1 MAGANHEFVGENN
14 HPNPPN
20 HQNQFDGQEA
30 SVTPEGSAAHAQAT
44 PLDVPPPHQ
53 PPQPEDPLVVPQ
65 VPQGAQMEVVMAALV
80 NTINRQGQILRE
92 QADNMCGQNELIR
105 EQNRRLRAVEESR
118 AASRISRSTRR
129 QRSSTPENN
138 RSRSR
143 SRSPR
148 PAPRRHAERPVSP
161 PRDIP
166 RRQNHSPP
174 RRNNHVSPPRN
185 RRSPPRRNNRSPP
198 RSGEAAAR
206 GGNARHSPRRES
218 PGSGDERHRGPL
230 SRRIMDITLPRGLE
244 KPPTLDKYDGTTDPD
259 EHVQSVETALDYR
272 NLRGSI
278 KCKLF
283 PLSLVR
289 GASTWW
295 RNLPPGSID
304 SWEEL
309 CRTFTAHFTT
319 SRLHPKT
326 VASLKAIVQ
335 GPEESLRNYIERFNK
350 VSVEV
355 EAADK
360 MKLYLLEEGLREGT
374 KFLEA
379 VGILEVQTLDAF
391 FELAQ
396 RYIKYED
403 KQKASEASSQREE
416 RRGDE
421 KKREGGK
428 VREAKPPKSQF
439 TYHTPLN
446 APRDRILSK
455 ISNAEFKSA
464 GIRFPKQL
472 PAKPNVDK
480 KKFCRFHKS
489 YGHVTDDCVHLKD
502 AIEILIQKGY
512 ARQYVDE
519 QPRTANNNAPRQNQL
534 AVDPASPEQHVEEEN
549 REKGALD
556 YLAAHLDGSW
566 ENFPGA
572 LVISGGGFNPITI
585 GSIKRKFD
593 ELEKA
598 SPIEEIKITE
608 VKESSV
614 PLAFYREE
622 VPGGSP
628 NFQIPLLVRAKMA
641 NFDVRRILVDQ
652 GSSCDIMYS
661 GLFKVLQLTE
671 ENLVPYAMKSVKVK
685 FLVVDCPSLYNCIIG
700 RPTLAELFAVSSTIH
715 LKLKYYTKDGQVATI
730 NGDIEAARRCFEAAS
745 KNLNS
750 VVTPK
755 NKKAEAKLSGV
766 NLISIEDGVE
776 LDARTSKKERKQE
789 KKASK
794 DDLLIKENYRPIP
807 DGEFELVPLGEDPA
821 KGVKIGADLP
831 DLVKRQLKACLRE
844 NAELFAWSAAEMPGI
859 DSEVACHQLTIDP
872 RTSAVV
878 QRRRKQSPEKAEA
891 ARKAVKD
898 LLEAN
903 FIAEAQYTTWLS
915 NVVLVKKSN
924 GKWRMCVD
932 YTDLNRACPKDAYP
946 LPNIDKLV
954 DNSSGFKL
962 LSFMDAYSGY
972 NQIKMAEI
980 DKKKTTF
987 MTETGSYYNNVMP
1000 FGLKNTGATYQ
1011 RMMNKAFHNEI
1022 GDMLEVYMDDM
1033 IVKSEEEIDHTVHLK
1048 RVFDQAR
1055 KFNMRFNPEKCKFG
1069 VKAGKFLGF
1078 YLTERGIEANPYK
1091 CRAFFDYPTPKS
1103 KKSIQTLNGMLTSM
1117 ARFVAKS
1124 AQHAFPLFK
1133 LLRKE
1138 TTFEWTEECEGALQH
1153 LKRALSEPPVLTRPV
1168 EGEKLYLY
1176 LAVASEAI
1184 SAVLIRETE
1193 QGQKPVYF
1201 VSRALQGP
1209 ELRYLQIEKIA
1220 LAVIMAA
1227 RKLRYYYLAHSIIIR
1242 TDQPVK
1248 QLLARPVEL
1257 AEFDISFES
1266 RKALKAQVLADF
1278 VAEMTTSTTSEKNKW
1293 TIFVDGSSN
1302 SQGSGAG
1309 IILENGDGVLIEV
1322 SLGLSFPTTNNQAEY
1337 EAFLAGL
1344 RLAEDMGAEEIKIFT
1359 DSQLVASQVSGEY
1372 KTKEERLLEYL
1383 NLIRTKLAKFK
1394 ETEVKHVPREH
1405 NARADVLSKLAST
1418 RRKKAGNQSLIQE
1431 TLTKPSI
1438 DRTIEV
1444 MHTPKR
1450 QRKSEKERAHTSCST
1465 ISCIEEARVE
1475 FILQEI
1481 HEGIN
1486 GQHIGGRSLARKAL
1500 RAGYYWPTMQNDAK
1514 DHVLR
1519 CDKCQRHG
1527 DMHLAPANEL
1537 KTLIS
1542 PWPFAWW
1549 GMDILGPFPTATRQV
1564 KYLIVAV
1571 DYFTKWIEAEP
1582 LAKIGASHILRF
1594 FKRNVLA
1601 RFGIP
1606 QVLVTDNGTQFT
1618 NKKFQEFLATIGT
1631 TQHFTSV
1638 EHPQTNGT
1646 TPYSTTGET
1655 PFRLTYGTEA
1665 VIPVEI
1671 GEPSSRIEYPPEED
1685 INDELLREELD
1696 LVEELRTGA
1705 SLREATLKQKIAA
1718 RHDKRVIKREFEK
1731 IAARH
1736 DKRVIKREFE
1746 VGSLVLRRNQKDS
1759 REGKLAANWEGPYR
1773 VRAKTENGAYHLED
1787 LYGKEIPRT
1796 WNAEKLKQ
1804 YYTLSADVHAQRGNT
1819 PCEPHRCLVQAR
1831 QNAQLA
1837 MGCSM
1842 LRGKISSE
1850 EAFLDSS
1857 LGASQTLVQFHKLL
1871 GNGAY
1876 DPRHQEATVTIKR
1889 ALAQRVTY
1897 LANRTSKNTK
1907 LKP

>member
-14 HPNPPN
+14 HQNPPN
-20 HQNQFDGQEA
+20 HQNQFDGMEA
-30 SVTPEGSAAHAQAT
+30 SVTPEGSAAHAHAT

-65 VPQGAQMEVVMAALV
+65 VPQGAPMEVVMAALV

-92 QADNMCGQNELIR
+92 QTDNMCGQNELIR

-118 AASRISRSTRR
+118 AASRISRSARR

-166 RRQNHSPP
+166 RSQNHSPP
-174 RRNNHVSPPRN
+174 RRNNHISPPRN
-185 RRSPPRRNNRSPP
+185 RRSTPRRNNRSPP
-198 RSGEAAAR
+198 TSGEAAAR
-206 GGNARHSPRRES
+206 GGNVRHSPRRES

-230 SRRIMDITLPRGLE
+230 LRRIMDIPLPRELE

-259 EHVQSVETALDYR
+259 EHVLIVETALDYR

-304 SWEEL
+304 SWDEL

-319 SRLHPKT
+319 SRRHPKT
-326 VASLKAIVQ
+326 VVSLKAIVQ
-335 GPEESLRNYIERFNK
+335 DEA
-350 VSVEV
+350 VSPRRRIARGNEN
-355 EAADK
+355 
-360 MKLYLLEEGLREGT
+360 
-374 KFLEA
+374 FQEA

-403 KQKASEASSQREE
+403 KQKASEVRRPKTFEVGGPSSQREE

-428 VREAKPPKSQF
+428 VREAKPLKSQF

-446 APRDRILSK
+446 AHRDRILSE

-502 AIEILIQKGY
+502 SIEILIQKGY
-512 ARQYVDE
+512 ARH
-519 QPRTANNNAPRQNQL
+519 
-534 AVDPASPEQHVEEEN
+534 PEQHVEEEN
-549 REKGALD
+549 RVIGGVALAISRPEDFLPLQTDEEKGALD

-598 SPIEEIKITE
+598 SLVGEIKITE

-671 ENLVPYAMKSVKVK
+671 ENFVPYVGSDLQGFNGSTTKPWGYVDLIVTFGENKAMKSVKVK

-730 NGDIEAARRCFEAAS
+730 NGDIKAARRCFEAAS

-755 NKKAEAKLSGV
+755 KKKTEAKLPGV
-766 NLISIEDGVE
+766 NSINIEDGVE
-776 LDARTSKKERKQE
+776 LDARTYKKERKQE

-807 DGEFELVPLGEDPA
+807 DGESELVPLSEDPA
-821 KGVKIGADLP
+821 KGVKIRADLP

-844 NAELFAWSAAEMPGI
+844 NAELFACSAAEMPGI
-859 DSEVACHQLTIDP
+859 DPEVACHQLTIDP
-872 RTSAVV
+872 RASAVV

-915 NVVLVKKSN
+915 NVVLVKKFN

-980 DKKKTTF
+980 DKKKTAF
-987 MTETGSYYNNVMP
+987 MTETGNYYYNVMS
-1000 FGLKNTGATYQ
+1000 FGLKNAGATYQ
-1011 RMMNKAFHNEI
+1011 RMMNKVFHNEI

-1033 IVKSEEEIDHTVHLK
+1033 IVKSEEEIDHTAHLK

-1055 KFNMRFNPEKCKFG
+1055 KFNMRFNPEKCTFG
-1069 VKAGKFLGF
+1069 VKAGKFIGF
-1078 YLTERGIEANPYK
+1078 YLTERGIEANPDI

-1124 AQHAFPLFK
+1124 AQHALPLFK

-1138 TTFEWTEECEGALQH
+1138 TTFEWTEECEEALQH
-1153 LKRALSEPPVLTRPV
+1153 LKRVLSEPPVLTRPI

-1176 LAVASEAI
+1176 LAVASKAI

-1209 ELRYLQIEKIA
+1209 ELRYLQIEKIS
-1220 LAVIMAA
+1220 LAVIMGA
-1227 RKLRYYYLAHSIIIR
+1227 RKLRYYFLAHSIIIR
-1242 TDQPVK
+1242 TDQP
-1248 QLLARPVEL
+1248 
-1257 AEFDISFES
+1257 
-1266 RKALKAQVLADF
+1266 ALKAQVLADF
-1278 VAEMTTSTTSEKNKW
+1278 VAEMTTSTPSEKNKW
-1293 TIFVDGSSN
+1293 TIFVDGSLN
-1302 SQGSGAG
+1302 LQGSGAG
-1309 IILENGDGVLIEV
+1309 IIFENGDGVLIEV
-1322 SLGLSFPTTNNQAEY
+1322 SLRLSFPTTSNQVEY

-1372 KTKEERLLEYL
+1372 QTKEERLLEYL

-1418 RRKKAGNQSLIQE
+1418 RRKIAGNQSLIQE

-1438 DRTIEV
+1438 EKTAEV
-1444 MHTPKR
+1444 MHVCAINEQSWISSVYNFLKSNTLPADSKEATKIRKR
-1450 QRKSEKERAHTSCST
+1450 ACSYVLLDDKLYRRGFS
-1465 ISCIEEARVE
+1465 IPLLKCVEETRIE

-1486 GQHIGGRSLARKAL
+1486 EQHIGGRSLARKAL
-1500 RAGYYWPTMQNDAK
+1500 RAGYYWPTMQNNAK
-1514 DHVLR
+1514 DHVLK
-1519 CDKCQRHG
+1519 CEKCQRHG
-1527 DMHLAPANEL
+1527 DMHIAPANEL

-1549 GMDILGPFPTATRQV
+1549 GMDILGPFQLAVRQV

-1571 DYFTKWIEAEP
+1571 DYFTKWIEAKP
-1582 LAKIGASHILRF
+1582 LAKISASNILRF
-1594 FKRNVLA
+1594 FKRNILA

-1606 QVLVTDNGTQFT
+1606 QVVVTNNGTQFT
-1618 NKKFQEFLATIGT
+1618 NKK
-1631 TQHFTSV
+1631 
-1638 EHPQTNGT
+1638 T
-1646 TPYSTTGET
+1646 TPHSTTGET

-1671 GEPSSRIEYPPEED
+1671 GEPSSRIEYPHEED

-1718 RHDKRVIKREFEK
+1718 RHDKRVIKRK
-1731 IAARH
+1731 
-1736 DKRVIKREFE
+1736 FE

-1773 VRAKTENGAYHLED
+1773 VRAKTENEAYHLED
-1787 LYGKEIPRT
+1787 LYGKAANPTEETRLYNGGMPSPIV
-1796 WNAEKLKQ
+1796 AQ
-1804 YYTLSADVHAQRGNT
+1804 YTLDRAPSSRWDAQC
-1819 PCEPHRCLVQAR
+1819 CEKRFQMKKL
-1831 QNAQLA
+1831 
-1837 MGCSM
+1837 
-1842 LRGKISSE
+1842 SS
-1850 EAFLDSS
+1850 
-1857 LGASQTLVQFHKLL
+1857 TLVWELAKHPCSSTNCS
-1871 GNGAY
+1871 G
-1876 DPRHQEATVTIKR
+1876 TVLTIRDIKK
-1889 ALAQRVTY
+1889 Q
-1897 LANRTSKNTK
+1897 
-1907 LKP
+1907 P

>member
-1 MAGANHEFVGENN
+1 MAGANHANHEFVGEN

-20 HQNQFDGQEA
+20 HHNQFDGQEA
-30 SVTPEGSAAHAQAT
+30 SVTPEGSAAHAQVT
-44 PLDVPPPHQ
+44 PLDVPPPQ
-53 PPQPEDPLVVPQ
+53 PPQPEDPLVA
-65 VPQGAQMEVVMAALV
+65 GGD
-80 NTINRQGQILRE
+80 T
-92 QADNMCGQNELIR
+92 
-105 EQNRRLRAVEESR
+105 SR
-118 AASRISRSTRR
+118 ASEQHAWTERAD
-129 QRSSTPENN
+129 
-138 RSRSR
+138 
-143 SRSPR
+143 PR
-148 PAPRRHAERPVSP
+148 
-161 PRDIP
+161 
-166 RRQNHSPP
+166 
-174 RRNNHVSPPRN
+174 PRN
-185 RRSPPRRNNRSPP
+185 RRSPPWRNNRSPP

-206 GGNARHSPRRES
+206 GGNARHSPRGES
-218 PGSGDERHRGPL
+218 PSSGDERHRGPL
-230 SRRIMDITLPRGLE
+230 SRRIMGIPLPRGLE

-283 PLSLVR
+283 PLSLTR
-289 GASTWW
+289 GTSTWW

-309 CRTFTAHFTT
+309 CRMFTTHFTT
-319 SRLHPKT
+319 SRRHPKT

-355 EAADK
+355 EATDK

-374 KFLEA
+374 KFQEA
-379 VGILEVQTLDAF
+379 VGILEVETLDAF

-403 KQKASEASSQREE
+403 KQKASEVGGPSSQREE
-416 RRGDE
+416 RQGDE

-446 APRDRILSK
+446 APRDRILSE

-512 ARQYVDE
+512 ARQYVDG
-519 QPRTANNNAPRQNQL
+519 QPRAANNNAPRQNQL
-534 AVDPASPEQHVEEEN
+534 AVDPASPEQHVEDEN
-549 REKGALD
+549 RVIGAVALAISRPEDFLPLQTDEEKGTLD

-598 SPIEEIKITE
+598 SPVEEIKITE

-652 GSSCDIMYS
+652 GSSCDI
-661 GLFKVLQLTE
+661 
-671 ENLVPYAMKSVKVK
+671 
-685 FLVVDCPSLYNCIIG
+685 I
-700 RPTLAELFAVSSTIH
+700 
-715 LKLKYYTKDGQVATI
+715 
-730 NGDIEAARRCFEAAS
+730 
-745 KNLNS
+745 
-750 VVTPK
+750 
-755 NKKAEAKLSGV
+755 
-766 NLISIEDGVE
+766 
-776 LDARTSKKERKQE
+776 
-789 KKASK
+789 
-794 DDLLIKENYRPIP
+794 
-807 DGEFELVPLGEDPA
+807 
-821 KGVKIGADLP
+821 
-831 DLVKRQLKACLRE
+831 
-844 NAELFAWSAAEMPGI
+844 
-859 DSEVACHQLTIDP
+859 
-872 RTSAVV
+872 
-878 QRRRKQSPEKAEA
+878 
-891 ARKAVKD
+891 
-898 LLEAN
+898 
-903 FIAEAQYTTWLS
+903 
-915 NVVLVKKSN
+915 
-924 GKWRMCVD
+924 
-932 YTDLNRACPKDAYP
+932 
-946 LPNIDKLV
+946 
-954 DNSSGFKL
+954 
-962 LSFMDAYSGY
+962 
-972 NQIKMAEI
+972 
-980 DKKKTTF
+980 
-987 MTETGSYYNNVMP
+987 
-1000 FGLKNTGATYQ
+1000 
-1011 RMMNKAFHNEI
+1011 
-1022 GDMLEVYMDDM
+1022 
-1033 IVKSEEEIDHTVHLK
+1033 
-1048 RVFDQAR
+1048 
-1055 KFNMRFNPEKCKFG
+1055 
-1069 VKAGKFLGF
+1069 
-1078 YLTERGIEANPYK
+1078 
-1091 CRAFFDYPTPKS
+1091 
-1103 KKSIQTLNGMLTSM
+1103 
-1117 ARFVAKS
+1117 FVAKS
-1124 AQHAFPLFK
+1124 AQHALPLFK

-1220 LAVIMAA
+1220 LA
-1227 RKLRYYYLAHSIIIR
+1227 
-1242 TDQPVK
+1242 
-1248 QLLARPVEL
+1248 QLLARPDMVGRMLKWSLEL

-1344 RLAEDMGAEEIKIFT
+1344 RLAEDMGAEEIRIFT

-1372 KTKEERLLEYL
+1372 QTKEERLLEYL
-1383 NLIRTKLAKFK
+1383 NLIRAKLAKFK

-1418 RRKKAGNQSLIQE
+1418 RHKKAGNQSLIQE

-1438 DRTIEV
+1438 EKTAEV
-1444 MHTPKR
+1444 MHICAVDVQSWLSPVYNFLKSNTLPVDAKEATKIRKRACSYVLLDDKLYRRGFSIPLLKCVEETP
-1450 QRKSEKERAHTSCST
+1450 
-1465 ISCIEEARVE
+1465 VE

-1486 GQHIGGRSLARKAL
+1486 GQHIGVRSLARKAL
-1500 RAGYYWPTMQNDAK
+1500 RAGYYWPTMQNDAR
-1514 DHVLR
+1514 DHVLK

-1549 GMDILGPFPTATRQV
+1549 GMDILGPFPTTARQV

-1582 LAKIGASHILRF
+1582 LAKISASNILRF
-1594 FKRNVLA
+1594 FKRDVLA

-1606 QVLVTDNGTQFT
+1606 QVVVTDNGTQFT
-1618 NKKFQEFLATIGT
+1618 NKKFQEFLAAIGT
-1631 TQHFTSV
+1631 TQHFT
-1638 EHPQTNGT
+1638 T
-1646 TPYSTTGET
+1646 TPHSTTGET

-1671 GEPSSRIEYPPEED
+1671 GEPSSRIEYPLKED

-1718 RHDKRVIKREFEK
+1718 RHDKRVIKREFE
-1731 IAARH
+1731 
-1736 DKRVIKREFE
+1736 

-1759 REGKLAANWEGPYR
+1759 
-1773 VRAKTENGAYHLED
+1773 
-1787 LYGKEIPRT
+1787 
-1796 WNAEKLKQ
+1796 
-1804 YYTLSADVHAQRGNT
+1804 
-1819 PCEPHRCLVQAR
+1819 
-1831 QNAQLA
+1831 
-1837 MGCSM
+1837 
-1842 LRGKISSE
+1842 
-1850 EAFLDSS
+1850 
-1857 LGASQTLVQFHKLL
+1857 
-1871 GNGAY
+1871 
-1876 DPRHQEATVTIKR
+1876 
-1889 ALAQRVTY
+1889 
-1897 LANRTSKNTK
+1897 
-1907 LKP
+1907 

>member
-1 MAGANHEFVGENN
+1 MPNTLGTSSIGPSSKAQGKVQYRLTVEQRTQPPSGYIWTAQNHEQPCTTVWSTLIKVKISGAVCGNLKFPPSFPRIRPRLTKNPFLDQMAGANNEFVGENN

-20 HQNQFDGQEA
+20 HQNQFDGVET
-30 SVTPEGSAAHAQAT
+30 SVTPEGSVTHAQAT
-44 PLDVPPPHQ
+44 PLDVPLPHQ

-65 VPQGAQMEVVMAALV
+65 VQQGAPMEVVMAAL
-80 NTINRQGQILRE
+80 GQILRE
-92 QADNMCGQNELIR
+92 QADNMRGQNDIAKNHVLLQGYR
-105 EQNRRLRAVEESR
+105 EVLVDKD
-118 AASRISRSTRR
+118 
-129 QRSSTPENN
+129 
-138 RSRSR
+138 
-143 SRSPR
+143 
-148 PAPRRHAERPVSP
+148 RRHLRIIAHDRGLGTTTFPHRGTDVHLLEETTR
-161 PRDIP
+161 
-166 RRQNHSPP
+166 
-174 RRNNHVSPPRN
+174 SPPRN
-185 RRSPPRRNNRSPP
+185 
-198 RSGEAAAR
+198 GEAAAR
-206 GGNARHSPRRES
+206 GGNGRHSPRRES

-230 SRRIMDITLPRGLE
+230 SRRIMDISLPRGLE

-283 PLSLVR
+283 PLSLIR

-309 CRTFTAHFTT
+309 CRMFTAHFTT
-319 SRLHPKT
+319 SRRHPKT

-355 EAADK
+355 EATDK

-374 KFLEA
+374 KFQEA
-379 VGILEVQTLDAF
+379 VGIVEVQTLDAF

-403 KQKASEASSQREE
+403 KQKASEVRRPKTFEREE

-446 APRDRILSK
+446 APRDRILSD
-455 ISNAEFKSA
+455 ISSAEFKSA
-464 GIRFPKQL
+464 GISFPKQL

-489 YGHVTDDCVHLKD
+489 YGHVTEYCVHLKD
-502 AIEILIQKGY
+502 AIEILIHKGY
-512 ARQYVDE
+512 ARQYVDG
-519 QPRTANNNAPRQNQL
+519 QPKTANNNAPRQNQL
-534 AVDPASPEQHVEEEN
+534 AVDPANPEQHVEEEN
-549 REKGALD
+549 RVIGGVALAISRPEDFLPLPTNEEKGALD
-556 YLAAHLDGSW
+556 YLDAHLDGSW

-598 SPIEEIKITE
+598 SPVEEIKITE

-622 VPGGSP
+622 VPRGSP

-671 ENLVPYAMKSVKVK
+671 ENLVPYVGSDLQGFNGSTTKPWGYVDLIVTFGENKAMKSVKVK

-755 NKKAEAKLSGV
+755 KKKEETKLPGV
-766 NLISIEDGVE
+766 NSISTEDEVE

-789 KKASK
+789 KKANK

-807 DGEFELVPLGEDPA
+807 DGEFELVPLDEDPT
-821 KGVKIGADLP
+821 KGVKIEADLP

-859 DSEVACHQLTIDP
+859 DPEVVCHQLTIDP
-872 RTSAVV
+872 RASAVV
-878 QRRRKQSPEKAEA
+878 QRRRKQFPEKAEA

-903 FIAEAQYTTWLS
+903 FIVEAQ
-915 NVVLVKKSN
+915 
-924 GKWRMCVD
+924 
-932 YTDLNRACPKDAYP
+932 ACPKDAYP

-962 LSFMDAYSGY
+962 LSFMDAYSG
-972 NQIKMAEI
+972 
-980 DKKKTTF
+980 
-987 MTETGSYYNNVMP
+987 
-1000 FGLKNTGATYQ
+1000 ATYQ
-1011 RMMNKAFHNEI
+1011 RMMNKVFHNEI

-1055 KFNMRFNPEKCKFG
+1055 KFNMRFNPEKCMFG

-1078 YLTERGIEANPYK
+1078 YLTERGIEANPDK

-1124 AQHAFPLFK
+1124 AQHALPLFK

-1138 TTFEWTEECEGALQH
+1138 TTFE
-1153 LKRALSEPPVLTRPV
+1153 KRGGHHTR
-1168 EGEKLYLY
+1168 K
-1176 LAVASEAI
+1176 
-1184 SAVLIRETE
+1184 R
-1193 QGQKPVYF
+1193 
-1201 VSRALQGP
+1201 
-1209 ELRYLQIEKIA
+1209 
-1220 LAVIMAA
+1220 
-1227 RKLRYYYLAHSIIIR
+1227 
-1242 TDQPVK
+1242 
-1248 QLLARPVEL
+1248 
-1257 AEFDISFES
+1257 
-1266 RKALKAQVLADF
+1266 
-1278 VAEMTTSTTSEKNKW
+1278 
-1293 TIFVDGSSN
+1293 
-1302 SQGSGAG
+1302 
-1309 IILENGDGVLIEV
+1309 DGVLIEV

-1372 KTKEERLLEYL
+1372 QTKEERLLEYL
-1383 NLIRTKLAKFK
+1383 NLIKTKLAKFK

-1418 RRKKAGNQSLIQE
+1418 RRKKADNQSLIQE

-1438 DRTIEV
+1438 EKAAEV
-1444 MHTPKR
+1444 MHICAIDEQSWMSPVYNFLKSNTLPADAKR
-1450 QRKSEKERAHTSCST
+1450 QRKSEKEQ
-1465 ISCIEEARVE
+1465 
-1475 FILQEI
+1475 FMLQEI

-1486 GQHIGGRSLARKAL
+1486 GQHIGGRSLARKTL
-1500 RAGYYWPTMQNDAK
+1500 REWYYWPTMQKDAK
-1514 DHVLR
+1514 DHILK

-1527 DMHLAPANEL
+1527 DMHIAPANEL

-1549 GMDILGPFPTATRQV
+1549 GMDILGPFPTAARQV

-1606 QVLVTDNGTQFT
+1606 QVVVTDNGTQFT

-1631 TQHFTSV
+1631 TQHFTSF
-1638 EHPQTNGT
+1638 EHPQTNGQAEAANRVILRGLRRRMGA
-1646 TPYSTTGET
+1646 SKGNW
-1655 PFRLTYGTEA
+1655 TEELHNA

-1705 SLREATLKQKIAA
+1705 SLREVTLKQ
-1718 RHDKRVIKREFEK
+1718 K

-1804 YYTLSADVHAQRGNT
+1804 YYS
-1819 PCEPHRCLVQAR
+1819 
-1831 QNAQLA
+1831 
-1837 MGCSM
+1837 
-1842 LRGKISSE
+1842 
-1850 EAFLDSS
+1850 
-1857 LGASQTLVQFHKLL
+1857 
-1871 GNGAY
+1871 
-1876 DPRHQEATVTIKR
+1876 
-1889 ALAQRVTY
+1889 
-1897 LANRTSKNTK
+1897 
-1907 LKP
+1907 

>member
-14 HPNPPN
+14 PPN
-20 HQNQFDGQEA
+20 HQNQSDGVET
-30 SVTPEGSAAHAQAT
+30 SVTPEGNAAHAQAT
-44 PLDVPPPHQ
+44 SLDVPPPHQ
-53 PPQPEDPLVVPQ
+53 PPQPEDPL
-65 VPQGAQMEVVMAALV
+65 
-80 NTINRQGQILRE
+80 GQILRE
-92 QADNMCGQNELIR
+92 QADNMRGQYELIR
-105 EQNRRLRAVEESR
+105 KQNRRLRAVEDSC

-138 RSRSR
+138 HSRSR

-148 PAPRRHAERPVSP
+148 PAPRQNMERPLSP
-161 PRDIP
+161 PRDNP
-166 RRQNHSPP
+166 RRKNHSPP
-174 RRNNHVSPPRN
+174 QRNNHNSPPRN
-185 RRSPPRRNNRSPP
+185 KRSPPRRNNRSPP
-198 RSGEAAAR
+198 KNGEVAAR

-218 PGSGDERHRGPL
+218 SGSGDERHRGPL
-230 SRRIMDITLPRGLE
+230 SRIIMDIPLPRGLE

-259 EHVQSVETALDYR
+259 EHVLSVETALDYR

-309 CRTFTAHFTT
+309 CRMFTAHFTT
-319 SRLHPKT
+319 SRRHPKI

-335 GPEESLRNYIERFNK
+335 GPEESLRSYIERFNK

-355 EAADK
+355 EATDK

-374 KFLEA
+374 KFKEA
-379 VGILEVQTLDAF
+379 VGIVEVQTLDAF

-396 RYIKYED
+396 RYIKWED
-403 KQKASEASSQREE
+403 KKKASEVRRTRTFEVGGPSSQREE

-428 VREAKPPKSQF
+428 VREAKPPKSHF
-439 TYHTPLN
+439 TYYTPLN
-446 APRDRILSK
+446 APRDRILSE
-455 ISNAEFKSA
+455 ISSADFKSA

-512 ARQYVDE
+512 ARQPEDFL
-519 QPRTANNNAPRQNQL
+519 PMPNN
-534 AVDPASPEQHVEEEN
+534 EE
-549 REKGALD
+549 KWALD

-572 LVISGGGFNPITI
+572 LVISGGGFNPVTI

-598 SPIEEIKITE
+598 SPVEEVKITE
-608 VKESSV
+608 VTV

-622 VPGGSP
+622 DSSKCCSLP
-628 NFQIPLLVRAKMA
+628 
-641 NFDVRRILVDQ
+641 RRIWSPYVGSDLQGFNGSTTKPWGYVDLIVTF
-652 GSSCDIMYS
+652 G
-661 GLFKVLQLTE
+661 
-671 ENLVPYAMKSVKVK
+671 ENKAMKSVKVK
-685 FLVVDCPSLYNCIIG
+685 FLVVDCQSLYNCIIG

-715 LKLKYYTKDGQVATI
+715 LKLKYYTKDGRVATI
-730 NGDIEAARRCFEAAS
+730 NGNIEAARRCFQAAS

-755 NKKAEAKLSGV
+755 KKKEETKLSGV
-766 NLISIEDGVE
+766 NSISIEDGVE

-789 KKASK
+789 KKAIK

-807 DGEFELVPLGEDPA
+807 DGEFELVPLGEDPT
-821 KGVKIGADLP
+821 KSVKIGADLP
-831 DLVKRQLKACLRE
+831 DLVKRQLKACLRG

-859 DSEVACHQLTIDP
+859 DPEVACHQLTIDP
-872 RTSAVV
+872 RASVVV

-903 FIAEAQYTTWLS
+903 FIAEAQYTIWLS

-954 DNSSGFKL
+954 DNSSEFKL
-962 LSFMDAYSGY
+962 LSFMDAYSG
-972 NQIKMAEI
+972 
-980 DKKKTTF
+980 
-987 MTETGSYYNNVMP
+987 
-1000 FGLKNTGATYQ
+1000 ATYQ
-1011 RMMNKAFHNEI
+1011 RMMNKVFHNEI

-1033 IVKSEEEIDHTVHLK
+1033 IVKSKEEIDHTVHLK

-1055 KFNMRFNPEKCKFG
+1055 KFNMR
-1069 VKAGKFLGF
+1069 
-1078 YLTERGIEANPYK
+1078 
-1091 CRAFFDYPTPKS
+1091 
-1103 KKSIQTLNGMLTSM
+1103 
-1117 ARFVAKS
+1117 
-1124 AQHAFPLFK
+1124 
-1133 LLRKE
+1133 KE
-1138 TTFEWTEECEGALQH
+1138 TTFEWTEECEGALKH

-1168 EGEKLYLY
+1168 EGKKLYLY

-1184 SAVLIRETE
+1184 SAVLIREIE

-1227 RKLRYYYLAHSIIIR
+1227 RKLRYYFLAHSIVVR

-1248 QLLARPVEL
+1248 QLLARPDMVGRMLKRSLEL
-1257 AEFDISFES
+1257 AEFDISFE
-1266 RKALKAQVLADF
+1266 R
-1278 VAEMTTSTTSEKNKW
+1278 
-1293 TIFVDGSSN
+1293 
-1302 SQGSGAG
+1302 SGAG

-1344 RLAEDMGAEEIKIFT
+1344 RLAEDMGADEIKIFT

-1372 KTKEERLLEYL
+1372 QTKEERLLEYL
-1383 NLIRTKLAKFK
+1383 NFIKTKLAKFK

-1431 TLTKPSI
+1431 TLTKPNI
-1438 DRTIEV
+1438 EKAVEV
-1444 MHTPKR
+1444 MHICAIDEQSWMASVYNFLKSNTLPENAKEATKIQKR
-1450 QRKSEKERAHTSCST
+1450 ACSYVLLDDKLYRRGFS
-1465 ISCIEEARVE
+1465 IPLLKCVEETRVE

-1486 GQHIGGRSLARKAL
+1486 GQH
-1500 RAGYYWPTMQNDAK
+1500 
-1514 DHVLR
+1514 V
-1519 CDKCQRHG
+1519 
-1527 DMHLAPANEL
+1527 ANEL

-1549 GMDILGPFPTATRQV
+1549 GMDILGPFPTAARQV

-1606 QVLVTDNGTQFT
+1606 QVVVTDNGTQFT

-1638 EHPQTNGT
+1638 EHPQTNGQAEAVNRVILRGLRQRMGASKGNWTEELHNVLWSYRT
-1646 TPYSTTGET
+1646 TPHSTTGET

-1665 VIPVEI
+1665 VIPVEM
-1671 GEPSSRIEYPPEED
+1671 GEPSSRIEYPHEED

-1705 SLREATLKQKIAA
+1705 SLREATLKQKI
-1718 RHDKRVIKREFEK
+1718 V
-1731 IAARH
+1731 ARH

-1787 LYGKEIPRT
+1787 LDGKEIPRT
-1796 WNAEKLKQ
+1796 WNADKLKQ
-1804 YYTLSADVHAQRGNT
+1804 YYS
-1819 PCEPHRCLVQAR
+1819 
-1831 QNAQLA
+1831 
-1837 MGCSM
+1837 
-1842 LRGKISSE
+1842 
-1850 EAFLDSS
+1850 
-1857 LGASQTLVQFHKLL
+1857 
-1871 GNGAY
+1871 
-1876 DPRHQEATVTIKR
+1876 
-1889 ALAQRVTY
+1889 
-1897 LANRTSKNTK
+1897 
-1907 LKP
+1907 

>member
-1 MAGANHEFVGENN
+1 M
-14 HPNPPN
+14 
-20 HQNQFDGQEA
+20 
-30 SVTPEGSAAHAQAT
+30 
-44 PLDVPPPHQ
+44 
-53 PPQPEDPLVVPQ
+53 
-65 VPQGAQMEVVMAALV
+65 
-80 NTINRQGQILRE
+80 
-92 QADNMCGQNELIR
+92 
-105 EQNRRLRAVEESR
+105 
-118 AASRISRSTRR
+118 
-129 QRSSTPENN
+129 
-138 RSRSR
+138 
-143 SRSPR
+143 
-148 PAPRRHAERPVSP
+148 
-161 PRDIP
+161 DIP
-166 RRQNHSPP
+166 
-174 RRNNHVSPPRN
+174 
-185 RRSPPRRNNRSPP
+185 
-198 RSGEAAAR
+198 
-206 GGNARHSPRRES
+206 
-218 PGSGDERHRGPL
+218 
-230 SRRIMDITLPRGLE
+230 LPRGLE
-244 KPPTLDKYDGTTDPD
+244 KPPTLDKYDGTTEPD
-259 EHVQSVETALDYR
+259 EHVQSVETDLDYR

-283 PLSLVR
+283 PLSLTR

-309 CRTFTAHFTT
+309 CRMFTAHFTT
-319 SRLHPKT
+319 SRRHPKT

-355 EAADK
+355 EATDK

-374 KFLEA
+374 KFQEA
-379 VGILEVQTLDAF
+379 VGILEVETLDAF

-403 KQKASEASSQREE
+403 KQKASEVRRPKNFEVGGPSSQREE

-446 APRDRILSK
+446 APRDRILSE

-512 ARQYVDE
+512 ARQYVDG
-519 QPRTANNNAPRQNQL
+519 QPRVANNHAPRQNQL
-534 AVDPASPEQHVEEEN
+534 AVDPASPEQHVEDEN
-549 REKGALD
+549 RVIGGVALAISRPEDFIPLQTDEEKGALD

-572 LVISGGGFNPITI
+572 LLISGGGFNPITI

-598 SPIEEIKITE
+598 SPVEDIKITE

-628 NFQIPLLVRAKMA
+628 NFQIPLLK
-641 NFDVRRILVDQ
+641 
-652 GSSCDIMYS
+652 
-661 GLFKVLQLTE
+661 
-671 ENLVPYAMKSVKVK
+671 
-685 FLVVDCPSLYNCIIG
+685 
-700 RPTLAELFAVSSTIH
+700 
-715 LKLKYYTKDGQVATI
+715 
-730 NGDIEAARRCFEAAS
+730 
-745 KNLNS
+745 
-750 VVTPK
+750 
-755 NKKAEAKLSGV
+755 KKAEAKLPGV
-766 NLISIEDGVE
+766 NSISTEDEVE

-789 KKASK
+789 KKTGK
-794 DDLLIKENYRPIP
+794 DDLLIKESYRPIP
-807 DGEFELVPLGEDPA
+807 DGEFELVPLGEDPT
-821 KGVKIGADLP
+821 K
-831 DLVKRQLKACLRE
+831 
-844 NAELFAWSAAEMPGI
+844 AEMPGI
-859 DSEVACHQLTIDP
+859 DPEVACHQLTIDP
-872 RTSAVV
+872 RASAVV

-891 ARKAVKD
+891 ARKDVKD

-980 DKKKTTF
+980 DKKKTAF
-987 MTETGSYYNNVMP
+987 MTETGNYYYNVMP
-1000 FGLKNTGATYQ
+1000 FGLKNAGATYQ
-1011 RMMNKAFHNEI
+1011 RMMNKVFHNEI

-1033 IVKSEEEIDHTVHLK
+1033 IVKSEDEIDHTIHLK

-1055 KFNMRFNPEKCKFG
+1055 KFNM
-1069 VKAGKFLGF
+1069 
-1078 YLTERGIEANPYK
+1078 
-1091 CRAFFDYPTPKS
+1091 RAFFDYPTPKS

-1124 AQHAFPLFK
+1124 AQHALPLFK

-1168 EGEKLYLY
+1168 EDEKLYLY

-1220 LAVIMAA
+1220 LAVIIAA
-1227 RKLRYYYLAHSIIIR
+1227 RKLRYYFLAHSIIIR

-1248 QLLARPVEL
+1248 QLLARPDMVGRMLKWSLEL

-1344 RLAEDMGAEEIKIFT
+1344 RLAEDMGAEEITIFT

-1372 KTKEERLLEYL
+1372 QTKEERHLEYL

-1438 DRTIEV
+1438 KKTAEV
-1444 MHTPKR
+1444 MHIRAVDEQSWMSPVYNFLKSNTLPVDAKEATKIRKR
-1450 QRKSEKERAHTSCST
+1450 ACSYVLLDDKLYRRGFS
-1465 ISCIEEARVE
+1465 IPLLKCVEEARVE

-1514 DHVLR
+1514 DHVLK
-1519 CDKCQRHG
+1519 CDKCQRHA

-1537 KTLIS
+1537 KTMIS
-1542 PWPFAWW
+1542 PWPFACS
-1549 GMDILGPFPTATRQV
+1549 
-1564 KYLIVAV
+1564 
-1571 DYFTKWIEAEP
+1571 TKVP
-1582 LAKIGASHILRF
+1582 
-1594 FKRNVLA
+1594 
-1601 RFGIP
+1601 
-1606 QVLVTDNGTQFT
+1606 
-1618 NKKFQEFLATIGT
+1618 
-1631 TQHFTSV
+1631 
-1638 EHPQTNGT
+1638 
-1646 TPYSTTGET
+1646 
-1655 PFRLTYGTEA
+1655 
-1665 VIPVEI
+1665 
-1671 GEPSSRIEYPPEED
+1671 
-1685 INDELLREELD
+1685 
-1696 LVEELRTGA
+1696 
-1705 SLREATLKQKIAA
+1705 
-1718 RHDKRVIKREFEK
+1718 
-1731 IAARH
+1731 
-1736 DKRVIKREFE
+1736 
-1746 VGSLVLRRNQKDS
+1746 
-1759 REGKLAANWEGPYR
+1759 
-1773 VRAKTENGAYHLED
+1773 
-1787 LYGKEIPRT
+1787 
-1796 WNAEKLKQ
+1796 
-1804 YYTLSADVHAQRGNT
+1804 SADVHAQRGNT
-1819 PCEPHRCLVQAR
+1819 PCEPHRCSVQAL
-1831 QNAQLA
+1831 QNTQLA

-1842 LRGKISSE
+1842 LRGIISNE
-1850 EAFLDSS
+1850 EIFLDSS
-1857 LGASQTLVQFHKLL
+1857 LGASQTLEQFHKLL
-1871 GNGAY
+1871 GSGAY
-1876 DPRHQEATVTIKR
+1876 DLRHQEATVIIGR
-1889 ALAQRVTY
+1889 ALA
-1897 LANRTSKNTK
+1897 
-1907 LKP
+1907 

>member
-1 MAGANHEFVGENN
+1 
-14 HPNPPN
+14 
-20 HQNQFDGQEA
+20 
-30 SVTPEGSAAHAQAT
+30 
-44 PLDVPPPHQ
+44 
-53 PPQPEDPLVVPQ
+53 
-65 VPQGAQMEVVMAALV
+65 MEVVMAALV
-80 NTINRQGQILRE
+80 NTINRQGQILCE
-92 QADNMCGQNELIR
+92 QADNMRGQNELIR

-118 AASRISRSTRR
+118 TASRISRSTCR
-129 QRSSTPENN
+129 QRSSTPENHH
-138 RSRSR
+138 SRSR
-143 SRSPR
+143 SRSPK
-148 PAPRRHAERPVSP
+148 PAPRRNGERPLSP

-174 RRNNHVSPPRN
+174 QRNDHVSPPRN

-198 RSGEAAAR
+198 RNGEAAAR

-218 PGSGDERHRGPL
+218 PGSGDEKHRGPL
-230 SRRIMDITLPRGLE
+230 SRRIMGIPLPRGLE

-309 CRTFTAHFTT
+309 CRMFTAHFTT
-319 SRLHPKT
+319 SRRHPKT

-355 EAADK
+355 EVTDK
-360 MKLYLLEEGLREGT
+360 MKLYLLEEGLCEGT
-374 KFLEA
+374 KFQEA

-403 KQKASEASSQREE
+403 KQKASEVRRPKTFEVGGPSSQREE

-421 KKREGGK
+421 KKIEGGK

-446 APRDRILSK
+446 APRDRILSE

-489 YGHVTDDCVHLKD
+489 YGQVTDDCVHLKD

-512 ARQYVDE
+512 ARQYMDG
-519 QPRTANNNAPRQNQL
+519 QPRAANNNAPRQSQL

-549 REKGALD
+549 RVIGGVALAISRPEDFLPLQTDEEKGALD
-556 YLAAHLDGSW
+556 YLAAHLDGCW

-598 SPIEEIKITE
+598 SPVEEIKITE
-608 VKESSV
+608 VRESFV

-628 NFQIPLLVRAKMA
+628 NFPIPLLIRAKMA

-652 GSSCDIMYS
+652 GSSCDIIFS

-671 ENLVPYAMKSVKVK
+671 ENLVPYVGSDLQGFNGSTTKPWGYVDLIVTFGENKAMKSVKVKFLKSTTKPWGYVDLIVTFGENKAMKSVKVK

-715 LKLKYYTKDGQVATI
+715 LKLKYYTKDGQFATI

-755 NKKAEAKLSGV
+755 EKKAETKLPG
-766 NLISIEDGVE
+766 
-776 LDARTSKKERKQE
+776 RKQE

-807 DGEFELVPLGEDPA
+807 DGEFELVPLGDDPT

-831 DLVKRQLKACLRE
+831 DLVKKQLKACLRE

-859 DSEVACHQLTIDP
+859 DPEVACHQLTIDP
-872 RTSAVV
+872 RASAVG

-891 ARKAVKD
+891 ARKATKD

-903 FIAEAQYTTWLS
+903 SLLKPSTQPGFLMLYLLRNLME
-915 NVVLVKKSN
+915 
-924 GKWRMCVD
+924 
-932 YTDLNRACPKDAYP
+932 
-946 LPNIDKLV
+946 
-954 DNSSGFKL
+954 SG
-962 LSFMDAYSGY
+962 
-972 NQIKMAEI
+972 
-980 DKKKTTF
+980 
-987 MTETGSYYNNVMP
+987 VC
-1000 FGLKNTGATYQ
+1000 ATYQ
-1011 RMMNKAFHNEI
+1011 RMMNKVFHNEI
-1022 GDMLEVYMDDM
+1022 GDMLEVYMVDM

-1055 KFNMRFNPEKCKFG
+1055 KFNMRF
-1069 VKAGKFLGF
+1069 
-1078 YLTERGIEANPYK
+1078 
-1091 CRAFFDYPTPKS
+1091 
-1103 KKSIQTLNGMLTSM
+1103 
-1117 ARFVAKS
+1117 VAKS
-1124 AQHAFPLFK
+1124 AQHALPLFK
-1133 LLRKE
+1133 LLIKE

-1227 RKLRYYYLAHSIIIR
+1227 RKLRYYFLAHSIIIR

-1248 QLLARPVEL
+1248 QLLARPDMVGRMLKLSLEL

-1302 SQGSGAG
+1302 SQGSRAV

-1372 KTKEERLLEYL
+1372 QTKEERLLEYL
-1383 NLIRTKLAKFK
+1383 NLIKTKLAKFK

-1438 DRTIEV
+1438 EKTVEV
-1444 MHTPKR
+1444 MHVCAINEQSWMSLVYNFLKSNTLPADVKEATKIRKR
-1450 QRKSEKERAHTSCST
+1450 ACTYVLLDDKLYRRGFSIPLLKCV
-1465 ISCIEEARVE
+1465 EEARVE

-1542 PWPFAWW
+1542 PWPFAW
-1549 GMDILGPFPTATRQV
+1549 
-1564 KYLIVAV
+1564 
-1571 DYFTKWIEAEP
+1571 
-1582 LAKIGASHILRF
+1582 
-1594 FKRNVLA
+1594 NVLA

-1606 QVLVTDNGTQFT
+1606 QVVVTDNGTQFT

-1638 EHPQTNGT
+1638 EHPQTNGQAEAANRVILRGLRRRMGASKGNWTEELHSVLWSYRT
-1646 TPYSTTGET
+1646 TPHSTTGET

-1685 INDELLREELD
+1685 INDELLSEELD

-1705 SLREATLKQKIAA
+1705 SLREATLKQ
-1718 RHDKRVIKREFEK
+1718 K

-1773 VRAKTENGAYHLED
+1773 RNSTCSSTKAANPTEEMRLYNG
-1787 LYGKEIPRT
+1787 GMPST
-1796 WNAEKLKQ
+1796 SSAE
-1804 YYTLSADVHAQRGNT
+1804 
-1819 PCEPHRCLVQAR
+1819 
-1831 QNAQLA
+1831 QLA

-1842 LRGKISSE
+1842 LRGKISNE
-1850 EAFLDSS
+1850 EILLDSS
-1857 LGASQTLVQFHKLL
+1857 LGASQTLEQFHKLL
-1871 GNGAY
+1871 GNDAY
-1876 DPRHQEATVTIKR
+1876 DPRHQEATVVIRR
-1889 ALAQRVTY
+1889 ALAQRVIY
-1897 LANRTSKNTK
+1897 LANRASKNTK

>member
-1 MAGANHEFVGENN
+1 MAGANNEFVGENN
-14 HPNPPN
+14 HLNPPN
-20 HQNQFDGQEA
+20 HQNQSDGVET
-30 SVTPEGSAAHAQAT
+30 SVTPEGSTAHAQAT

-65 VPQGAQMEVVMAALV
+65 VPQGGPMEVVMAALV

-92 QADNMCGQNELIR
+92 QPDNMPGQNELIR

-148 PAPRRHAERPVSP
+148 PAPRRNAERPLSP

-166 RRQNHSPP
+166 RRQNHSTPQ
-174 RRNNHVSPPRN
+174 RNNHISPPRN
-185 RRSPPRRNNRSPP
+185 RRSPPRRHNRSPP
-198 RSGEAAAR
+198 RNGEAAAR
-206 GGNARHSPRRES
+206 GGNVR
-218 PGSGDERHRGPL
+218 
-230 SRRIMDITLPRGLE
+230 LE

-259 EHVQSVETALDYR
+259 EHDQSVETALDYR

-278 KCKLF
+278 NCKLF
-283 PLSLVR
+283 SLSLIR
-289 GASTWW
+289 GTSTWW

-309 CRTFTAHFTT
+309 CRMFTAHFTT
-319 SRLHPKT
+319 SRRHPKT

-335 GPEESLRNYIERFNK
+335 GPEESLRSYIERFNK

-355 EAADK
+355 EATDK

-374 KFLEA
+374 KFQEA
-379 VGILEVQTLDAF
+379 VGIVEVQTLDAF

-396 RYIKYED
+396 RYIKWED
-403 KQKASEASSQREE
+403 KQKASEVRRPKTFEVGGPSSQREE

-428 VREAKPPKSQF
+428 VREVKPPKSQF

-446 APRDRILSK
+446 APRDRILSE
-455 ISNAEFKSA
+455 ISSAEFKKRICA
-464 GIRFPKQL
+464 AVHRWT
-472 PAKPNVDK
+472 AKS
-480 KKFCRFHKS
+480 C
-489 YGHVTDDCVHLKD
+489 
-502 AIEILIQKGY
+502 
-512 ARQYVDE
+512 
-519 QPRTANNNAPRQNQL
+519 NNAPRQNQL
-534 AVDPASPEQHVEEEN
+534 AVDPTSPEQHVEEEN
-549 REKGALD
+549 RVIGGVALAISRPEDFLPLPTDEEKGALD

-566 ENFPGA
+566 ENFPRA
-572 LVISGGGFNPITI
+572 LVISGGGFNPVTI
-585 GSIKRKFD
+585 GCIKRKFD

-598 SPIEEIKITE
+598 SPVEEIKITE

-671 ENLVPYAMKSVKVK
+671 ENLVPYVGSDLQGFNGSTTKPWGYVDLIVIFGENKAMKSVKVK

-730 NGDIEAARRCFEAAS
+730 NGDIEVARRCFEAAS

-755 NKKAEAKLSGV
+755 KKKEETKLPGV
-766 NLISIEDGVE
+766 NSFSIEDGVE

-789 KKASK
+789 KNAIK
-794 DDLLIKENYRPIP
+794 DDLLIKENYRLIP
-807 DGEFELVPLGEDPA
+807 DGEFELVPLGEHPT
-821 KGVKIGADLP
+821 KGVKIEADLP
-831 DLVKRQLKACLRE
+831 DLVKRQFKACLRE

-859 DSEVACHQLTIDP
+859 DPEVTCHQLTIDP
-872 RTSAVV
+872 RASAVV
-878 QRRRKQSPEKAEA
+878 QRRRKQSPEKTEA

-898 LLEAN
+898 LLQAN
-903 FIAEAQYTTWLS
+903 FIAEAQ
-915 NVVLVKKSN
+915 
-924 GKWRMCVD
+924 
-932 YTDLNRACPKDAYP
+932 ACPKDAYP

-962 LSFMDAYSGY
+962 LSFMDAYSG
-972 NQIKMAEI
+972 
-980 DKKKTTF
+980 
-987 MTETGSYYNNVMP
+987 
-1000 FGLKNTGATYQ
+1000 ATYQ
-1011 RMMNKAFHNEI
+1011 RMMNKVFHNEI

-1033 IVKSEEEIDHTVHLK
+1033 IVKSEEELDHTIHLK

-1055 KFNMRFNPEKCKFG
+1055 KFNMRFNPEKCTFG

-1078 YLTERGIEANPYK
+1078 YLTERGIEVNPDK
-1091 CRAFFDYPTPKS
+1091 CKAFFDYPTPKS

-1124 AQHAFPLFK
+1124 AQHALPLFK

-1153 LKRALSEPPVLTRPV
+1153 LKRALSKPPVLTRPV

-1193 QGQKPVYF
+1193 QGRSLFTLMLKW
-1201 VSRALQGP
+1201 SL
-1209 ELRYLQIEKIA
+1209 EL
-1220 LAVIMAA
+1220 
-1227 RKLRYYYLAHSIIIR
+1227 
-1242 TDQPVK
+1242 T
-1248 QLLARPVEL
+1248 
-1257 AEFDISFES
+1257 EFDISFES

-1293 TIFVDGSSN
+1293 TIIVDGSSN
-1302 SQGSGAG
+1302 SQGSGAS

-1372 KTKEERLLEYL
+1372 QTKEERLLEYL
-1383 NLIRTKLAKFK
+1383 NLIKTKLAKFK

-1418 RRKKAGNQSLIQE
+1418 RRKKVGNQSLIQE

-1438 DRTIEV
+1438 EKAAEV
-1444 MHTPKR
+1444 MHVYAIDDQSWMAPVYNFLKSNILPADAKEATKIRKR
-1450 QRKSEKERAHTSCST
+1450 VCSYVLLDDKLYRRGFS
-1465 ISCIEEARVE
+1465 IPLLKCVEEARVE

-1486 GQHIGGRSLARKAL
+1486 GQHIGGRSLARKTL

-1514 DHVLR
+1514 DHVLK

-1527 DMHLAPANEL
+1527 DMHIASANEL

-1549 GMDILGPFPTATRQV
+1549 GMDILGPFPTAARQV

-1606 QVLVTDNGTQFT
+1606 QVV
-1618 NKKFQEFLATIGT
+1618 
-1631 TQHFTSV
+1631 
-1638 EHPQTNGT
+1638 HPQTNGQAEAANRVILRGLRRRMDASKGNWTEELHNVLWSYRT
-1646 TPYSTTGET
+1646 TPHSTTGET

-1671 GEPSSRIEYPPEED
+1671 GEPSSRIEYPHEED

-1705 SLREATLKQKIAA
+1705 SLREATLKQKIVV
-1718 RHDKRVIKREFEK
+1718 RHDKRVIKREFE
-1731 IAARH
+1731 
-1736 DKRVIKREFE
+1736 
-1746 VGSLVLRRNQKDS
+1746 
-1759 REGKLAANWEGPYR
+1759 
-1773 VRAKTENGAYHLED
+1773 
-1787 LYGKEIPRT
+1787 
-1796 WNAEKLKQ
+1796 
-1804 YYTLSADVHAQRGNT
+1804 
-1819 PCEPHRCLVQAR
+1819 
-1831 QNAQLA
+1831 NAQLA

-1842 LRGKISSE
+1842 LRGKFSNE
-1850 EAFLDSS
+1850 ETFLDSS
-1857 LGASQTLVQFHKLL
+1857 LRASQTLVQFHKLL
-1871 GNGAY
+1871 ENGAY
-1876 DPRHQEATVTIKR
+1876 DSRHQEVTVTIRR
-1889 ALAQRVTY
+1889 ALAQRVIY
-1897 LANRTSKNTK
+1897 LANRTSKT
-1907 LKP
+1907 LS

>member
-1 MAGANHEFVGENN
+1 MAGVNHANHEFVGEN

-20 HQNQFDGQEA
+20 HHNQIDGQEA
-30 SVTPEGSAAHAQAT
+30 SVTPEGSAAHAQVT
-44 PLDVPPPHQ
+44 PHDVLPPQ

-65 VPQGAQMEVVMAALV
+65 VPQGAPMEVVMAALV
-80 NTINRQGQILRE
+80 NTINRQGEILRE
-92 QADNMCGQNELIR
+92 QANNMRGQNELIR

-118 AASRISRSTRR
+118 AASRVSQSARR
-129 QRSSTPENN
+129 QRSPTPVNN

-148 PAPRRHAERPVSP
+148 PAPRQNAERPVSP

-174 RRNNHVSPPRN
+174 RRNNYVSPPRN

-206 GGNARHSPRRES
+206 GGNTRHSPRGKS
-218 PGSGDERHRGPL
+218 PSSGDERHRGPL
-230 SRRIMDITLPRGLE
+230 SRRIMDIPLPRGLE

-283 PLSLVR
+283 PLSLTR

-309 CRTFTAHFTT
+309 CRMFTAHFTT
-319 SRLHPKT
+319 SRRHPKT
-326 VASLKAIVQ
+326 VASIKAIVQ

-355 EAADK
+355 EATDK

-374 KFLEA
+374 KFQEA
-379 VGILEVQTLDAF
+379 VGILEVETLDAF
-391 FELAQ
+391 FELTQ

-403 KQKASEASSQREE
+403 KQKASEVWRPKNFEAGGPSSQREE

-446 APRDRILSK
+446 APRDRILSE

-489 YGHVTDDCVHLKD
+489 YGH
-502 AIEILIQKGY
+502 
-512 ARQYVDE
+512 YVDG
-519 QPRTANNNAPRQNQL
+519 QPRAANNNAPRQNQL
-534 AVDPASPEQHVEEEN
+534 AVDLASPEQHVEDEN
-549 REKGALD
+549 RVIGGVALAISRPEDFLPLQTDEEKGALD

-598 SPIEEIKITE
+598 SPVEEIKITE

-628 NFQIPLLVRAKMA
+628 NFQIPLL
-641 NFDVRRILVDQ
+641 
-652 GSSCDIMYS
+652 
-661 GLFKVLQLTE
+661 
-671 ENLVPYAMKSVKVK
+671 
-685 FLVVDCPSLYNCIIG
+685 
-700 RPTLAELFAVSSTIH
+700 
-715 LKLKYYTKDGQVATI
+715 
-730 NGDIEAARRCFEAAS
+730 
-745 KNLNS
+745 
-750 VVTPK
+750 
-755 NKKAEAKLSGV
+755 
-766 NLISIEDGVE
+766 
-776 LDARTSKKERKQE
+776 
-789 KKASK
+789 
-794 DDLLIKENYRPIP
+794 
-807 DGEFELVPLGEDPA
+807 
-821 KGVKIGADLP
+821 
-831 DLVKRQLKACLRE
+831 
-844 NAELFAWSAAEMPGI
+844 
-859 DSEVACHQLTIDP
+859 
-872 RTSAVV
+872 
-878 QRRRKQSPEKAEA
+878 
-891 ARKAVKD
+891 
-898 LLEAN
+898 
-903 FIAEAQYTTWLS
+903 
-915 NVVLVKKSN
+915 
-924 GKWRMCVD
+924 
-932 YTDLNRACPKDAYP
+932 
-946 LPNIDKLV
+946 
-954 DNSSGFKL
+954 
-962 LSFMDAYSGY
+962 
-972 NQIKMAEI
+972 
-980 DKKKTTF
+980 
-987 MTETGSYYNNVMP
+987 
-1000 FGLKNTGATYQ
+1000 
-1011 RMMNKAFHNEI
+1011 
-1022 GDMLEVYMDDM
+1022 
-1033 IVKSEEEIDHTVHLK
+1033 
-1048 RVFDQAR
+1048 
-1055 KFNMRFNPEKCKFG
+1055 
-1069 VKAGKFLGF
+1069 
-1078 YLTERGIEANPYK
+1078 
-1091 CRAFFDYPTPKS
+1091 AFFDYPTPKS

-1124 AQHAFPLFK
+1124 AQHALPLFK

-1168 EGEKLYLY
+1168 EDEKLYLY

-1227 RKLRYYYLAHSIIIR
+1227 RKLRYYFLAHSIIIR

-1248 QLLARPVEL
+1248 QLLARPDMVGRMLKWSLEL

-1266 RKALKAQVLADF
+1266 RKALKAQILADF
-1278 VAEMTTSTTSEKNKW
+1278 VAEMTTVEISRGY
-1293 TIFVDGSSN
+1293 GSRGNQNIHGFAASSISN
-1302 SQGSGAG
+1302 IRG
-1309 IILENGDGVLIEV
+1309 I
-1322 SLGLSFPTTNNQAEY
+1322 Q
-1337 EAFLAGL
+1337 
-1344 RLAEDMGAEEIKIFT
+1344 
-1359 DSQLVASQVSGEY
+1359 
-1372 KTKEERLLEYL
+1372 TKEERLLEYL
-1383 NLIRTKLAKFK
+1383 NLIRAKLAKFK

-1438 DRTIEV
+1438 EKTAEV
-1444 MHTPKR
+1444 MHICAVDEQSWISPVYNFL
-1450 QRKSEKERAHTSCST
+1450 KSNTLPAYAKEVTKVRRRACSYVLLDDKLYRRGFS
-1465 ISCIEEARVE
+1465 IPLLKCVEEARVE
-1475 FILQEI
+1475 FVLQEI

-1500 RAGYYWPTMQNDAK
+1500 RAGYYWPTMQNDAR
-1514 DHVLR
+1514 DHVLK

-1537 KTLIS
+1537 KTMIS

-1549 GMDILGPFPTATRQV
+1549 GMDILDPFPTAARQV

-1582 LAKIGASHILRF
+1582 LAKISASNILRF
-1594 FKRNVLA
+1594 FKRDVLT
-1601 RFGIP
+1601 RFGVP
-1606 QVLVTDNGTQFT
+1606 QVVYMPGGT
-1618 NKKFQEFLATIGT
+1618 
-1631 TQHFTSV
+1631 
-1638 EHPQTNGT
+1638 
-1646 TPYSTTGET
+1646 
-1655 PFRLTYGTEA
+1655 
-1665 VIPVEI
+1665 
-1671 GEPSSRIEYPPEED
+1671 PSSRWDVRRYEETF
-1685 INDELLREELD
+1685 N
-1696 LVEELRTGA
+1696 
-1705 SLREATLKQKIAA
+1705 
-1718 RHDKRVIKREFEK
+1718 
-1731 IAARH
+1731 
-1736 DKRVIKREFE
+1736 
-1746 VGSLVLRRNQKDS
+1746 
-1759 REGKLAANWEGPYR
+1759 EG
-1773 VRAKTENGAYHLED
+1773 
-1787 LYGKEIPRT
+1787 I
-1796 WNAEKLKQ
+1796 
-1804 YYTLSADVHAQRGNT
+1804 
-1819 PCEPHRCLVQAR
+1819 
-1831 QNAQLA
+1831 
-1837 MGCSM
+1837 
-1842 LRGKISSE
+1842 
-1850 EAFLDSS
+1850 FLDSS
-1857 LGASQTLVQFHKLL
+1857 LGASQTLEQFHKLL

-1876 DPRHQEATVTIKR
+1876 DPRHQEATVIIRR
-1889 ALAQRVTY
+1889 ALA
-1897 LANRTSKNTK
+1897 
-1907 LKP
+1907 

>member
-1 MAGANHEFVGENN
+1 MAGANHANHEFVGEN

-20 HQNQFDGQEA
+20 HHNQFDGQEA

-44 PLDVPPPHQ
+44 PPGVPQPQ

-65 VPQGAQMEVVMAALV
+65 VPQGAPMEVVMAALV
-80 NTINRQGQILRE
+80 NTINRQGEILRE
-92 QADNMCGQNELIR
+92 QANNMRGQNELIR

-118 AASRISRSTRR
+118 AASRVSRSTRR
-129 QRSSTPENN
+129 QRSPTPVNN

-148 PAPRRHAERPVSP
+148 PAPRQNAERPVSP

-206 GGNARHSPRRES
+206 GGNARHSPRGES
-218 PGSGDERHRGPL
+218 PSSGDERHRGPL
-230 SRRIMDITLPRGLE
+230 SRRIMDIPLPRGLE

-283 PLSLVR
+283 PLSLTR

-304 SWEEL
+304 SEEL
-309 CRTFTAHFTT
+309 CRMFTAHFTT
-319 SRLHPKT
+319 SRRHPKT

-355 EAADK
+355 EATDK

-374 KFLEA
+374 KFQEA
-379 VGILEVQTLDAF
+379 VGILEVETLDVF
-391 FELAQ
+391 FELTQ

-403 KQKASEASSQREE
+403 KQKASEVRRPKNFEFGGPSSQREE
-416 RRGDE
+416 RRGHE

-446 APRDRILSK
+446 APRDRILLE

-489 YGHVTDDCVHLKD
+489 YGH
-502 AIEILIQKGY
+502 
-512 ARQYVDE
+512 
-519 QPRTANNNAPRQNQL
+519 
-534 AVDPASPEQHVEEEN
+534 
-549 REKGALD
+549 
-556 YLAAHLDGSW
+556 
-566 ENFPGA
+566 
-572 LVISGGGFNPITI
+572 
-585 GSIKRKFD
+585 
-593 ELEKA
+593 
-598 SPIEEIKITE
+598 
-608 VKESSV
+608 
-614 PLAFYREE
+614 
-622 VPGGSP
+622 
-628 NFQIPLLVRAKMA
+628 
-641 NFDVRRILVDQ
+641 
-652 GSSCDIMYS
+652 
-661 GLFKVLQLTE
+661 
-671 ENLVPYAMKSVKVK
+671 
-685 FLVVDCPSLYNCIIG
+685 
-700 RPTLAELFAVSSTIH
+700 
-715 LKLKYYTKDGQVATI
+715 
-730 NGDIEAARRCFEAAS
+730 
-745 KNLNS
+745 
-750 VVTPK
+750 
-755 NKKAEAKLSGV
+755 
-766 NLISIEDGVE
+766 
-776 LDARTSKKERKQE
+776 
-789 KKASK
+789 
-794 DDLLIKENYRPIP
+794 
-807 DGEFELVPLGEDPA
+807 
-821 KGVKIGADLP
+821 
-831 DLVKRQLKACLRE
+831 
-844 NAELFAWSAAEMPGI
+844 
-859 DSEVACHQLTIDP
+859 
-872 RTSAVV
+872 
-878 QRRRKQSPEKAEA
+878 
-891 ARKAVKD
+891 
-898 LLEAN
+898 
-903 FIAEAQYTTWLS
+903 
-915 NVVLVKKSN
+915 
-924 GKWRMCVD
+924 
-932 YTDLNRACPKDAYP
+932 
-946 LPNIDKLV
+946 
-954 DNSSGFKL
+954 
-962 LSFMDAYSGY
+962 
-972 NQIKMAEI
+972 
-980 DKKKTTF
+980 
-987 MTETGSYYNNVMP
+987 
-1000 FGLKNTGATYQ
+1000 
-1011 RMMNKAFHNEI
+1011 
-1022 GDMLEVYMDDM
+1022 
-1033 IVKSEEEIDHTVHLK
+1033 
-1048 RVFDQAR
+1048 
-1055 KFNMRFNPEKCKFG
+1055 
-1069 VKAGKFLGF
+1069 AGKFLDF
-1078 YLTERGIEANPYK
+1078 YLTERGIEANPDK

-1124 AQHAFPLFK
+1124 AQHALPLFK

-1138 TTFEWTEECEGALQH
+1138 TTFEWTEECEEALQH

-1168 EGEKLYLY
+1168 EDEKLYLY

-1227 RKLRYYYLAHSIIIR
+1227 RKLRYYFLAHSIIIR

-1248 QLLARPVEL
+1248 QLLARPDMVGRMLKWSLEL
-1257 AEFDISFES
+1257 AEFDISFEN

-1302 SQGSGAG
+1302 SQGSEAG

-1344 RLAEDMGAEEIKIFT
+1344 ILAEDMGAEEIRIFT

-1372 KTKEERLLEYL
+1372 QTKEERLLEYL
-1383 NLIRTKLAKFK
+1383 NLIRAKLAKFK

-1438 DRTIEV
+1438 EKTAEV
-1444 MHTPKR
+1444 MHICAVDEQSWMSPVYNFLKSNTVPVDAKEAAKIRKR
-1450 QRKSEKERAHTSCST
+1450 ACSYVLLDDKLYRRGFS
-1465 ISCIEEARVE
+1465 IPLLKCVEEARIG

-1481 HEGIN
+1481 HERIN

-1500 RAGYYWPTMQNDAK
+1500 RAGYYWPTMQNDAR
-1514 DHVLR
+1514 DHVLK

-1537 KTLIS
+1537 KTMIS

-1549 GMDILGPFPTATRQV
+1549 GMDILGPFPTAARQV

-1582 LAKIGASHILRF
+1582 LAKISASNILRF
-1594 FKRNVLA
+1594 FKRDVLA

-1606 QVLVTDNGTQFT
+1606 QVVVTDNGTQFT
-1618 NKKFQEFLATIGT
+1618 NKKFQEFLAAIGT
-1631 TQHFTSV
+1631 TQRFASV
-1638 EHPQTNGT
+1638 EHPQTNGQAEAANRVLLRGLRRRIGASKGNWTEELHNVLWSYRT
-1646 TPYSTTGET
+1646 TPHSTTGET

-1671 GEPSSRIEYPPEED
+1671 GEPSSRIEYPLEES

-1705 SLREATLKQKIAA
+1705 SLREATLKQKIDA
-1718 RHDKRVIKREFEK
+1718 RHDKK
-1731 IAARH
+1731 
-1736 DKRVIKREFE
+1736 VIKREFE

-1796 WNAEKLKQ
+1796 WNAEKLKR
-1804 YYTLSADVHAQRGNT
+1804 YYSTTQHFTSVEHPQTNG
-1819 PCEPHRCLVQAR
+1819 QAEAANR
-1831 QNAQLA
+1831 VL
-1837 MGCSM
+1837 
-1842 LRGKISSE
+1842 LRG
-1850 EAFLDSS
+1850 LRRRM
-1857 LGASQTLVQFHKLL
+1857 GASKGNWTEELHNVLWSYRTTPHSTTGETPFRLTYGTEAVIPVEIGEPSSRIEYPLEEDMNDELLREELDLVEELRTGASLREATLKQKIAARHDKRVIKREFEVGSLVLRRNQKDAREGKLAANWE
-1871 GNGAY
+1871 GPYRVRAKTENGAY
-1876 DPRHQEATVTIKR
+1876 HLEDLHGKEIPRTWNAE
-1889 ALAQRVTY
+1889 
-1897 LANRTSKNTK
+1897 K
-1907 LKP
+1907 LKQYYS

>member
-14 HPNPPN
+14 PAN
-20 HQNQFDGQEA
+20 HQNQSDGVET

-44 PLDVPPPHQ
+44 LLDVPPPHQ
-53 PPQPEDPLVVPQ
+53 APQPEDPLVVPQ
-65 VPQGAQMEVVMAALV
+65 VAQGAPMEVVMAAL
-80 NTINRQGQILRE
+80 
-92 QADNMCGQNELIR
+92 
-105 EQNRRLRAVEESR
+105 QNRRIRAVEDSH
-118 AASRISRSTRR
+118 AASKISRSVRR
-129 QRSSTPENN
+129 KRSPTPENN

-148 PAPRRHAERPVSP
+148 PAPRRNAERPLSP
-161 PRDIP
+161 PRENP
-166 RRQNHSPP
+166 RRKNHSPP
-174 RRNNHVSPPRN
+174 QRNNRNSPPRN
-185 RRSPPRRNNRSPP
+185 KRSPPRKNNRLPP
-198 RSGEAAAR
+198 KNGVVAAR
-206 GGNARHSPRRES
+206 GGNARHSPRMES
-218 PGSGDERHRGPL
+218 SGSGDKRHRGPL
-230 SRRIMDITLPRGLE
+230 SRRIMDIPLPRGLE

-295 RNLPPGSID
+295 RNLPSGSID

-309 CRTFTAHFTT
+309 CRMFTAHFTT
-319 SRLHPKT
+319 SR
-326 VASLKAIVQ
+326 
-335 GPEESLRNYIERFNK
+335 FNK
-350 VSVEV
+350 VSVEI
-355 EAADK
+355 EATEK
-360 MKLYLLEEGLREGT
+360 MKLYILEEGLREGT
-374 KFLEA
+374 KFQEA
-379 VGILEVQTLDAF
+379 VGIVEVQTLDAF
-391 FELAQ
+391 FESAQ
-396 RYIKYED
+396 RYIKWED
-403 KQKASEASSQREE
+403 KQKASEVRRPRNFEVEGPSSQREE

-428 VREAKPPKSQF
+428 VREAKQPKSQF

-446 APRDRILSK
+446 APRDMILSE
-455 ISNAEFKSA
+455 ISSAEFKSA
-464 GIRFPKQL
+464 GI
-472 PAKPNVDK
+472 
-480 KKFCRFHKS
+480 S

-512 ARQYVDE
+512 SRQYIDG
-519 QPRTANNNAPRQNQL
+519 QPRTANNAPRQNQL
-534 AVDPASPEQHVEEEN
+534 AVDPASPEQPAEEEN
-549 REKGALD
+549 RALD

-572 LVISGGGFNPITI
+572 LVISGGGFNPVTI

-598 SPIEEIKITE
+598 SPVGEIKITE

-628 NFQIPLLVRAKMA
+628 NFQIPLLARAKMA

-671 ENLVPYAMKSVKVK
+671 ENLVPYVGSDLQGFNGSTTKPWGYVDLIVTFGENKAMKSVKVK
-685 FLVVDCPSLYNCIIG
+685 FLVVECPSLYNCIIG

-730 NGDIEAARRCFEAAS
+730 NGDIEAVRRCFEAAY

-755 NKKAEAKLSGV
+755 KKKDETKLPGV
-766 NLISIEDGVE
+766 NSITTEDTVE

-789 KKASK
+789 KKAIK

-807 DGEFELVPLGEDPA
+807 DGEFELVPLGEDPT
-821 KGVKIGADLP
+821 KGVNIGADLP

-844 NAELFAWSAAEMPGI
+844 NAKLFAWSAAEMPGI
-859 DSEVACHQLTIDP
+859 DPEVACHQLTIDP
-872 RTSAVV
+872 RASAVV

-898 LLEAN
+898 LQRPISLLKPN
-903 FIAEAQYTTWLS
+903 RQPGFLMLYLS
-915 NVVLVKKSN
+915 KNLMESGV
-924 GKWRMCVD
+924 CV
-932 YTDLNRACPKDAYP
+932 
-946 LPNIDKLV
+946 
-954 DNSSGFKL
+954 
-962 LSFMDAYSGY
+962 
-972 NQIKMAEI
+972 
-980 DKKKTTF
+980 
-987 MTETGSYYNNVMP
+987 
-1000 FGLKNTGATYQ
+1000 TYQ
-1011 RMMNKAFHNEI
+1011 RMMNKVFHNEI
-1022 GDMLEVYMDDM
+1022 GDMLEFYMDDM
-1033 IVKSEEEIDHTVHLK
+1033 IVKSEEEIDHIVHLK

-1055 KFNMRFNPEKCKFG
+1055 KFNMRFNPEKCTFG
-1069 VKAGKFLGF
+1069 VKAGKFLSF
-1078 YLTERGIEANPYK
+1078 YLTERGIEANPDK

-1103 KKSIQTLNGMLTSM
+1103 KKSIQTLNGLLTSM

-1124 AQHAFPLFK
+1124 AQHALPLFK

-1138 TTFEWTEECEGALQH
+1138 TTFEWTEECEGASNEH
-1153 LKRALSEPPVLTRPV
+1153 S
-1168 EGEKLYLY
+1168 
-1176 LAVASEAI
+1176 SEAI
-1184 SAVLIRETE
+1184 SAVLIRETK

-1227 RKLRYYYLAHSIIIR
+1227 RKLRYYFLAHSIVIR

-1248 QLLARPVEL
+1248 QLLARPDMVGRMLKWLLEL

-1302 SQGSGAG
+1302 SQGSGAD

-1337 EAFLAGL
+1337 EVFLAGL

-1372 KTKEERLLEYL
+1372 QTKEERLLEYL
-1383 NLIRTKLAKFK
+1383 TLIKTKLAKFK
-1394 ETEVKHVPREH
+1394 ETKVKHVPREH
-1405 NARADVLSKLAST
+1405 NARAYVLSKLAST
-1418 RRKKAGNQSLIQE
+1418 RRKKAGNQSLLQE
-1431 TLTKPSI
+1431 TLTRPSI
-1438 DRTIEV
+1438 EKAVEV
-1444 MHTPKR
+1444 MHICAINDHSWMASLYRRGFSIPLLK
-1450 QRKSEKERAHTSCST
+1450 CV
-1465 ISCIEEARVE
+1465 EETRVE

-1514 DHVLR
+1514 YHVLK

-1527 DMHLAPANEL
+1527 DMHIAQANKL

-1549 GMDILGPFPTATRQV
+1549 GMDILGPFPTAARQV
-1564 KYLIVAV
+1564 KYLIVA
-1571 DYFTKWIEAEP
+1571 
-1582 LAKIGASHILRF
+1582 
-1594 FKRNVLA
+1594 
-1601 RFGIP
+1601 
-1606 QVLVTDNGTQFT
+1606 FT
-1618 NKKFQEFLATIGT
+1618 NRKFQEFLAAIGT

-1638 EHPQTNGT
+1638 EHPQTNGKAEAANRVTLRGLRRRMGASKGSWTEELHNVLWSYRT
-1646 TPYSTTGET
+1646 TPHSTTGET

-1665 VIPVEI
+1665 VIPVEM
-1671 GEPSSRIEYPPEED
+1671 GGLSPRIEYPHEEN

-1718 RHDKRVIKREFEK
+1718 RHDKRVIKREFE
-1731 IAARH
+1731 
-1736 DKRVIKREFE
+1736 

-1773 VRAKTENGAYHLED
+1773 VRTKTENRAYHLED
-1787 LYGKEIPRT
+1787 LYSKEIPRT
-1796 WNAEKLKQ
+1796 LKAEKLKQ
-1804 YYTLSADVHAQRGNT
+1804 YYSTGRNLKTLKLELSSNADVHAQRENT
-1819 PCEPHRCLVQAR
+1819 PCEPHRCLVHAR

-1842 LRGKISSE
+1842 LREKISNE
-1850 EAFLDSS
+1850 ETFLDSS

-1871 GNGAY
+1871 DNGAY
-1876 DPRHQEATVTIKR
+1876 DPRHQEETVLIRR
-1889 ALAQRVTY
+1889 ALAQRVIH
-1897 LANRTSKNTK
+1897 LANRTSKN
-1907 LKP
+1907 LPS

>member
-1 MAGANHEFVGENN
+1 MAGANHANHEFVGEN

-20 HQNQFDGQEA
+20 HQNQSDGVET
-30 SVTPEGSAAHAQAT
+30 SVTPEGSAVHAQAT
-44 PLDVPPPHQ
+44 PPNVPLPHQ

-65 VPQGAQMEVVMAALV
+65 VPQGAPMEVVMAALG
-80 NTINRQGQILRE
+80 IAE
-92 QADNMCGQNELIR
+92 C
-105 EQNRRLRAVEESR
+105 
-118 AASRISRSTRR
+118 
-129 QRSSTPENN
+129 SSTPENN

-148 PAPRRHAERPVSP
+148 PAPRRNAERPASP
-161 PRDIP
+161 PRDIT

-174 RRNNHVSPPRN
+174 RRNNYVSPPRN

-198 RSGEAAAR
+198 RSGEAAVR
-206 GGNARHSPRRES
+206 GGNPRHSPRRES
-218 PGSGDERHRGPL
+218 PSSGDERHRGPL
-230 SRRIMDITLPRGLE
+230 SRRIMDIPLPRGLE
-244 KPPTLDKYDGTTDPD
+244 KPPTLDKYDGITDLD

-289 GASTWW
+289 AASTWW

-309 CRTFTAHFTT
+309 CRMFTAHFTT
-319 SRLHPKT
+319 SRRHPKT
-326 VASLKAIVQ
+326 MANLKAIVQ

-355 EAADK
+355 EATDK

-374 KFLEA
+374 KFQEA
-379 VGILEVQTLDAF
+379 VGILEVETLDAF

-403 KQKASEASSQREE
+403 KQKASEVRRPKNFEVGGPSSQREE

-428 VREAKPPKSQF
+428 IREAKPPKSQF

-446 APRDRILSK
+446 APRDRIISE

-480 KKFCRFHKS
+480 KKFFRFHKS

-512 ARQYVDE
+512 ARQYVDG
-519 QPRTANNNAPRQNQL
+519 QPRAANNNAPRQNQL
-534 AVDPASPEQHVEEEN
+534 AVDPASPEQHVEDEN
-549 REKGALD
+549 RVIGGVALTISRPEDFLPLQTDEEKGALD

-572 LVISGGGFNPITI
+572 LIISGGGFNPITI

-598 SPIEEIKITE
+598 SPVEEVKITE

-628 NFQIPLLVRAKMA
+628 NFQIPLLVRVKMA

-671 ENLVPYAMKSVKVK
+671 ENLVPYVGSDLQGFNGSTTKPWGYVDLIVTFGENKAIKSVKVK
-685 FLVVDCPSLYNCIIG
+685 FLVVDCQSLYNCIIG

-715 LKLKYYTKDGQVATI
+715 LKLKYYTKDRQVATI

-755 NKKAEAKLSGV
+755 KKKAEAKLSGV
-766 NLISIEDGVE
+766 NSISTEDEVE

-789 KKASK
+789 KKTGE

-807 DGEFELVPLGEDPA
+807 DGEFELVPLGEDPT

-844 NAELFAWSAAEMPGI
+844 NVELFACSAAEMPGI
-859 DSEVACHQLTIDP
+859 DPEVACHQLTIDP
-872 RTSAVV
+872 RASAVV

-932 YTDLNRACPKDAYP
+932 YTDLNRVCPKDAYP

-954 DNSSGFKL
+954 DNSSEFKL

-980 DKKKTTF
+980 DKKKIAF
-987 MTETGSYYNNVMP
+987 MTETGNYYYNVMP
-1000 FGLKNTGATYQ
+1000 FGLKNAGATYQ
-1011 RMMNKAFHNEI
+1011 RMMNKVFHNEI

-1048 RVFDQAR
+1048 RVFDQAT
-1055 KFNMRFNPEKCKFG
+1055 KFNMRFNPEKCTFG

-1078 YLTERGIEANPYK
+1078 YLTERGIEANPDK
-1091 CRAFFDYPTPKS
+1091 CRAIFDYPTPKS

-1124 AQHAFPLFK
+1124 AQHALPLFK

-1201 VSRALQGP
+1201 LDVPGIQFP
-1209 ELRYLQIEKIA
+1209 EVEYT
-1220 LAVIMAA
+1220 A
-1227 RKLRYYYLAHSIIIR
+1227 RR
-1242 TDQPVK
+1242 
-1248 QLLARPVEL
+1248 
-1257 AEFDISFES
+1257 
-1266 RKALKAQVLADF
+1266 
-1278 VAEMTTSTTSEKNKW
+1278 
-1293 TIFVDGSSN
+1293 
-1302 SQGSGAG
+1302 
-1309 IILENGDGVLIEV
+1309 
-1322 SLGLSFPTTNNQAEY
+1322 
-1337 EAFLAGL
+1337 
-1344 RLAEDMGAEEIKIFT
+1344 
-1359 DSQLVASQVSGEY
+1359 
-1372 KTKEERLLEYL
+1372 
-1383 NLIRTKLAKFK
+1383 
-1394 ETEVKHVPREH
+1394 
-1405 NARADVLSKLAST
+1405 
-1418 RRKKAGNQSLIQE
+1418 
-1431 TLTKPSI
+1431 
-1438 DRTIEV
+1438 
-1444 MHTPKR
+1444 R
-1450 QRKSEKERAHTSCST
+1450 QRSNENP
-1465 ISCIEEARVE
+1465 EEARVE

-1514 DHVLR
+1514 DHVLK

-1549 GMDILGPFPTATRQV
+1549 GMDILGPFPTAARQV

-1571 DYFTKWIEAEP
+1571 DYFTKD
-1582 LAKIGASHILRF
+1582 
-1594 FKRNVLA
+1594 VLA

-1606 QVLVTDNGTQFT
+1606 QAVVTDNGTQFT

-1638 EHPQTNGT
+1638 EHPQTNGQAEAANRVLLRGLRRRMGASKGNWTEELHNVLWSYRT
-1646 TPYSTTGET
+1646 TPHSTTGET

-1671 GEPSSRIEYPPEED
+1671 GEPCSRIEYPPEED

-1705 SLREATLKQKIAA
+1705 SLREATLKQ
-1718 RHDKRVIKREFEK
+1718 K

-1787 LYGKEIPRT
+1787 LYGKEIPPL
-1796 WNAEKLKQ
+1796 NAN
-1804 YYTLSADVHAQRGNT
+1804 VHARRGNT
-1819 PCEPHRCLVQAR
+1819 PCEPHRRLVQAR
-1831 QNAQLA
+1831 QSTQLA

-1842 LRGKISSE
+1842 PRGKISNY

-1876 DPRHQEATVTIKR
+1876 DPRHQEATVIIRR
-1889 ALAQRVTY
+1889 ALA
-1897 LANRTSKNTK
+1897 
-1907 LKP
+1907 

>member
-20 HQNQFDGQEA
+20 HQNQFDGMEA

-65 VPQGAQMEVVMAALV
+65 VPQGAPMEVVMAALV

-92 QADNMCGQNELIR
+92 QANNMRGQNELIR

-118 AASRISRSTRR
+118 AASRISRSARR

-161 PRDIP
+161 PRDIY

-198 RSGEAAAR
+198 RSGEAATR

-218 PGSGDERHRGPL
+218 PGR
-230 SRRIMDITLPRGLE
+230 
-244 KPPTLDKYDGTTDPD
+244 
-259 EHVQSVETALDYR
+259 
-272 NLRGSI
+272 
-278 KCKLF
+278 
-283 PLSLVR
+283 
-289 GASTWW
+289 ASTWC

-309 CRTFTAHFTT
+309 CRMFTAHFTT
-319 SRLHPKT
+319 SRRHPKT
-326 VASLKAIVQ
+326 VVSLKAIVQ
-335 GPEESLRNYIERFNK
+335 GPEESIRNYIERFNK

-355 EAADK
+355 EATNK

-374 KFLEA
+374 KFQEA

-403 KQKASEASSQREE
+403 KQKASEVRRPKTFEVGGPSSQREE

-446 APRDRILSK
+446 APRDRILSE

-512 ARQYVDE
+512 ARQYVDG
-519 QPRTANNNAPRQNQL
+519 QPRAANNNAPRQNQL
-534 AVDPASPEQHVEEEN
+534 AVDPACPEQHVEDEN
-549 REKGALD
+549 RVIGGVALAISRHEDFLPLQTDEEKGALN

-566 ENFPGA
+566 ENFLGALVISGGGFNPITIGSIKRKFDDWENFLGA

-598 SPIEEIKITE
+598 SPVEEIKITE

-671 ENLVPYAMKSVKVK
+671 ENLVPYVGSDLQGFNGSTTKPWGYVDLIVTFGENKAMKSVKVK

-755 NKKAEAKLSGV
+755 KKKAETKLPGV
-766 NLISIEDGVE
+766 NSISTEDGVE

-789 KKASK
+789 KKAGK
-794 DDLLIKENYRPIP
+794 DDLLIKENYRSIP
-807 DGEFELVPLGEDPA
+807 DGEFELVPLGEDPT

-831 DLVKRQLKACLRE
+831 DLVKRQLKACLKE

-859 DSEVACHQLTIDP
+859 DPEVACHQLTIDP
-872 RTSAVV
+872 RASAVV

-932 YTDLNRACPKDAYP
+932 YTDLNSACPKDSYP

-954 DNSSGFKL
+954 DNSSEFKL

-980 DKKKTTF
+980 DKKKTAF
-987 MTETGSYYNNVMP
+987 MTETGNYYYNVMP
-1000 FGLKNTGATYQ
+1000 FGLKNVGATYQ
-1011 RMMNKAFHNEI
+1011 RMMNKVFHNEI
-1022 GDMLEVYMDDM
+1022 GDMLEAYMDDM
-1033 IVKSEEEIDHTVHLK
+1033 IVKSEEEFDHTVHLK

-1055 KFNMRFNPEKCKFG
+1055 KFNMRFNPEKCTFG

-1078 YLTERGIEANPYK
+1078 YLTERGIEANPDK

-1124 AQHAFPLFK
+1124 AQHALPLFK

-1176 LAVASEAI
+1176 LAVASEAV

-1193 QGQKPVYF
+1193 QGQKAVYF

-1227 RKLRYYYLAHSIIIR
+1227 RKLRYYFLAHSIIIR
-1242 TDQPVK
+1242 TDQP
-1248 QLLARPVEL
+1248 
-1257 AEFDISFES
+1257 
-1266 RKALKAQVLADF
+1266 
-1278 VAEMTTSTTSEKNKW
+1278 
-1293 TIFVDGSSN
+1293 
-1302 SQGSGAG
+1302 
-1309 IILENGDGVLIEV
+1309 NGDGVLIEV

-1337 EAFLAGL
+1337 EVFLAGV

-1372 KTKEERLLEYL
+1372 QTKEERLLEYL
-1383 NLIRTKLAKFK
+1383 NLIRAKLAKFK

-1418 RRKKAGNQSLIQE
+1418 RRRKAGNQSLIQE

-1438 DRTIEV
+1438 EKTVEV
-1444 MHTPKR
+1444 MHVCAIDEQSWMSPVHNFLKSNTLPADAKEATKIRKR
-1450 QRKSEKERAHTSCST
+1450 ACSYVLLNDKLYRRGFS
-1465 ISCIEEARVE
+1465 IPLLKCVEEARIE
-1475 FILQEI
+1475 LILQEI

-1514 DHVLR
+1514 DHVLK

-1527 DMHLAPANEL
+1527 DMHIAPANEL

-1549 GMDILGPFPTATRQV
+1549 GMNILGHFPTAARQV

-1582 LAKIGASHILRF
+1582 LAKISASNILRL

-1601 RFGIP
+1601 RFRIP
-1606 QVLVTDNGTQFT
+1606 QVVVTDNGTKFT
-1618 NKKFQEFLATIGT
+1618 NKKFQEFLVTIGT

-1638 EHPQTNGT
+1638 EHPQTNGQAEAANRVLLRGLRRRMGTSKGNWTGNCT
-1646 TPYSTTGET
+1646 T
-1655 PFRLTYGTEA
+1655 TEA
-1665 VIPVEI
+1665 VIPMEI

-1718 RHDKRVIKREFEK
+1718 RHDKM
-1731 IAARH
+1731 
-1736 DKRVIKREFE
+1736 VIKREFE
-1746 VGSLVLRRNQKDS
+1746 VGSLILRRNQKDS
-1759 REGKLAANWEGPYR
+1759 REGKLAANWEGPY
-1773 VRAKTENGAYHLED
+1773 
-1787 LYGKEIPRT
+1787 
-1796 WNAEKLKQ
+1796 
-1804 YYTLSADVHAQRGNT
+1804 
-1819 PCEPHRCLVQAR
+1819 
-1831 QNAQLA
+1831 
-1837 MGCSM
+1837 
-1842 LRGKISSE
+1842 
-1850 EAFLDSS
+1850 
-1857 LGASQTLVQFHKLL
+1857 
-1871 GNGAY
+1871 
-1876 DPRHQEATVTIKR
+1876 
-1889 ALAQRVTY
+1889 
-1897 LANRTSKNTK
+1897 
-1907 LKP
+1907 